1 MYILIKAILMSV
13 VNFIAYHMGCSLL
26 NIIYIYNRHFL
37 PYGRTDLATTASLQ
51 PTSGGSLLQLHGP
64 LLRSSGNLDLWIVQK
79 KSGGEGG

>member
-26 NIIYIYNRHFL
+26 NIIYIYTRYFL

-51 PTSGGSLLQLHGP
+51 PIRGSLLQLHGP
-64 LLRSSGNLDLWIVQK
+64 LLRP
-79 KSGGEGG
+79 